1 MATTRP
7 DRHTQR
13 YDRQLRLWN
22 KSGQSALENAKV
34 LVVGASP
41 FSSQILKNL
50 VLPGL
55 GHFTILDDKVVNE
68 SDVGT
73 NFFLQAD
80 ESLNRPYAREIATY
94 LAELNPNVQY
104 DAEIQPRQVQERI
117 ADIGWNAQPSIPVLC
132 AQTSGFQGAFHLSVR
147 ELGIIET
154 HPESLTDLRLTNPF
168 QELLTFAS
176 QFNLDTEDSLE
187 RSHIPYVVLLLR
199 ALQDWKS
206 EHGKFPSPAERRE
219 FLDYLRE
226 RRPEGD
232 SENFDEAQAA
242 LAQHVW
248 RPLQSAV
255 IPTEVSSILND
266 DRAKNVSENSTVFW
280 LLVAALR
287 QFTEKELVLP
297 LTGSVPDMK
306 SSSGTYVALQR
317 IYLAKAQRDFDVFQT
332 CLDDVLTRSQL
343 TREQTGLDENYVR
356 TFTKHTA
363 FLHLVRGR
371 RLIERRTDPDTDAIK
386 MAFADPVN
394 PTTVQ
399 YLIAFAASDAFYSKH
414 GHFPTE
420 YADSDNMVKL
430 AHQYIDE
437 IGLDLSEDEMSKV
450 EEACIEMYVQNVDTV
465 SVVRSSTW
473 HLQPHYWAEL
483 WLKRRSRS
491 LQNNIYQWTIHA
503 SMMA

>member
-34 LVVGASP
+34 LVLGASP
-41 FSSQILKNL
+41 LSSQILKNL

-55 GHFTILDDKVVNE
+55 GHFTILDDKV
-68 SDVGT
+68 G
-73 NFFLQAD
+73 D
-80 ESLNRPYAREIATY
+80 ESVGRSYAKEIAAFV
-94 LAELNPNVQY
+94 AELNPNVQY
-104 DAEIQPRQVQERI
+104 DVEIQSPSISLERDSEFFSQYSLILCVRQPREIQERI

-132 AQTSGFQGAFHLSVR
+132 AQTSGFQGAFHLSIR

-154 HPESLTDLRLTNPF
+154 HPESLIDLRLTNPF

-199 ALQDWKS
+199 ALQDWKQ
-206 EHGKFPSPAERRE
+206 EHGKLPLPMERRE
-219 FLDYLRE
+219 FLDYLRN

-232 SENFDEAQAA
+232 SENYDEAQAA
-242 LAQHVW
+242 SAQHIW

-255 IPTEVSSILND
+255 IPTEISSILDD
-266 DRAKNVSENSTVFW
+266 DRAKDVSENSTAFW

-306 SSSGTYVALQR
+306 ASSETYVALQR
-317 IYLAKAQRDFDVFQT
+317 IYIAKAQRDLGVFQT
-332 CLDDVLTRSQL
+332 CLDDVLARSQL
-343 TREQTGLDENYVR
+343 TREQTGLDEDFVR

-371 RLIERRTDPDTDAIK
+371 SLMDRRTDPDTDAIK

-399 YLIAFAASDAFYSKH
+399 YLIAFSASDAFYSKH
-414 GHFPTE
+414 KRFPTKF
-420 YADSDNMVKL
+420 ADSDHVVDF
-430 AHQYIDE
+430 AHHYIHE
-437 IGLDLSEDEMSKV
+437 IHLDLSEDEKSKV

-465 SVVRSSTW
+465 FVVHSST
-473 HLQPHYWAEL
+473 
-483 WLKRRSRS
+483 
-491 LQNNIYQWTIHA
+491 
-503 SMMA
+503 